1 MYFHQQE
8 QLEDITGV
16 IMMIMFNMLQCV
28 QLIVFDSVIFEV
40 KLLDNWNAWK
50 YVIYYVLKTFI
61 IMFSTYVLFHYL
73 FFW

>member
-8 QLEDITGV
+8 HLEDITGV

-40 KLLDNWNAWK
+40 KLLDN
-50 YVIYYVLKTFI
+50 
-61 IMFSTYVLFHYL
+61 
-73 FFW
+73 